1 MPLCLSCC
9 GPLLTSSF
17 SQLYLFEKNID
28 DNGVAVRVQVPCGKS
43 RPYIRVCYQ
52 CDGDPLSFREYKTW
66 KGPIITGDPWLDPH
80 LEPPEVVA
88 DRDRSIARY
97 LLLNKPWEA
106 KPGVRQKCTID
117 QWSRD
122 SNGKPAH
129 EAYEMPCPSLGR
141 KKNIY
146 ESIRWSNGEGVK
158 EEPDYYGYP
167 SRVDS

>member
-1 MPLCLSCC
+1 MPLCLICC
-9 GPLLTSSF
+9 GLLLTSSCP
-17 SQLYLFEKNID
+17 QLNLYKKNID
-28 DNGVAVRVQVPCGKS
+28 DNGVAVRCGMAL
-43 RPYIRVCYQ
+43 PHIRVCYQ
-52 CDGDPLSFREYKTW
+52 CNGNPLAFREYKTW
-66 KGPIITGDPWLDPH
+66 YGPIIDGDPWLHPH

-97 LLLNKPWEA
+97 LLLNKPWED

-117 QWSRD
+117 QWSRNSD
-122 SNGKPAH
+122 GKSIH
-129 EAYEMPCPSLGR
+129 EKYEMPCPSLSR

-158 EEPDYYGYP
+158 EELDSYGYP